1 MQGGAQ
7 NHDLGRRP
15 RIRYQWLSR
24 HGSSGQL
31 NIHVAVLGALV
42 IDVVR
47 GGPAVQFAG
56 KLFQA
61 SVPFAR
67 TVPLHEFD
75 SPVRVLSRF
84 RAAVMVGHSAGTAK
98 SRCMMMPPMG
108 SRVSSRHRK

>member
-1 MQGGAQ
+1 
-7 NHDLGRRP
+7 
-15 RIRYQWLSR
+15 YQWLSR
-24 HGSSGQL
+24 HGSAGQL

-47 GGPAVQFAG
+47 GGPVAQIAG
-56 KLFQA
+56 KRFQA
-61 SVPFAR
+61 SVPSAR
-67 TVPLHEFD
+67 TVPLREFD

>member
-67 TVPLHEFD
+67 TVPLREFD
-75 SPVRVLSRF
+75 SPVRVLSG
-84 RAAVMVGHSAGTAK
+84 V
-98 SRCMMMPPMG
+98 SRSGDGGPQRRYG
-108 SRVSSRHRK
+108 ETDA

>member
-1 MQGGAQ
+1 MQDRAQ
-7 NHDLGRRP
+7 NHDLGRHP

-24 HGSSGQL
+24 HGSTGQL
-31 NIHVAVLGALV
+31 NIHIAVLGALV
-42 IDVVR
+42 IDLVR
-47 GGPAVQFAG
+47 GGPAAQIVG
-56 KLFQA
+56 KRSQV
-61 SVPFAR
+61 SVPLR
-67 TVPLHEFD
+67 EFD